1 MRITSNCA
9 ECLYA
14 RQKSKTNN
22 AEYLSE
28 IRALIDNRN
37 ENDTSPY
44 MIYLFNK
51 IHLKYFGKIADY
63 SAIKKQYNDLVLHM
77 EDSLLCEINSSNDPL
92 AKALIMARI
101 GNYIDFSAMDSVNFD
116 KFKSLLINADMRKD
130 DIKTYNAFLREC
142 TKAKSFLLICD
153 NCGEV
158 VLDKLML
165 KQLNKRFPHLTIRAM
180 VRGSNIINDATIED
194 AKYVGLDN
202 VAEIITNGE
211 AIAGTIY
218 ELLPEYSKEIFN
230 NSDVILAKG
239 QGNYESLSG
248 QGRHIFYAFLC
259 KCDLFTTRF
268 NVPMLTGMFIEEKQ
282 KKVYLTNQLQ
292 QYNLPLFI
300 NICSITVLQKKGKH
314 VICMRCNSMSLI
326 ILYSIG
332 SVLLFFSF
340 IKNKEKTIVALKKTW
355 ESLCEML
362 PKFLTLLIFIMI
374 ILSYLDEQF
383 ISKILGKSTG
393 VSGIII
399 SGLLGSITL
408 MPTVIAYPMAAGLL
422 KLGAG
427 YAQVTMFITT
437 LTMVG
442 IVTLKIEKDY
452 LGLKVTIL
460 RNILSFLLAFINA
473 VIIAFIFH
481 NGG

>member
-14 RQKSKTNN
+14 RQKSKTNT

-292 QYNLPLFI
+292 
-300 NICSITVLQKKGKH
+300 
-314 VICMRCNSMSLI
+314 
-326 ILYSIG
+326 
-332 SVLLFFSF
+332 
-340 IKNKEKTIVALKKTW
+340 
-355 ESLCEML
+355 
-362 PKFLTLLIFIMI
+362 
-374 ILSYLDEQF
+374 
-383 ISKILGKSTG
+383 
-393 VSGIII
+393 
-399 SGLLGSITL
+399 
-408 MPTVIAYPMAAGLL
+408 
-422 KLGAG
+422 
-427 YAQVTMFITT
+427 
-437 LTMVG
+437 
-442 IVTLKIEKDY
+442 
-452 LGLKVTIL
+452 
-460 RNILSFLLAFINA
+460 
-473 VIIAFIFH
+473 
-481 NGG
+481 